1 MTPTIA
7 RSIVHAAVLSTVAFV
22 LAPVATAQTS
32 SKSVVTVEAAGP
44 AAPVAAGET
53 FAATITLRIRSGY
66 HINAQKPSEDYLIGT
81 TATVSAP
88 RGFSVVRSS
97 YPKSRMGPFSFS
109 ETPIAVYD
117 GNAQIAVTL
126 KADAAAPVGV
136 TTIPAK
142 VEFQACNDDQC
153 LPPSTVDVSF
163 TVDVT
168 STGDATAGEKQT
180 VTVTGAPP
188 DARIFVDGKAA
199 GIANAQGRAVL
210 RDVAVGPR
218 KVRVESTGFL
228 PFEKDVEVVADA
240 PATVVATL
248 MPDPNA
254 NTNAGSNSNSGITG
268 VPLPAAVVPNTNSAA
283 AVPPATD
290 SSSWLLWVLGGVIV
304 AALAGIGIAAATRR
318 GPG

>member
-7 RSIVHAAVLSTVAFV
+7 RSIVHAAVLSSVALV
-22 LAPVATAQTS
+22 VSPVAMAQTS

-81 TATVSAP
+81 TANVSTP
-88 RGFSVVRSS
+88 KGFSVVRSS
-97 YPKSRMGPFSFS
+97 YPKARMGSFSFS

-168 STGDATAGEKQT
+168 SSGDANAGERQT
-180 VTVTGAPP
+180 LTVTGAPP
-188 DARIFVDGKAA
+188 EARIYVDGKAA
-199 GIANAQGRAVL
+199 GIANTQGRAVL
-210 RDVAVGPR
+210 RDVAVGQR
-218 KVRVESTGFL
+218 KLRVESTGFL
-228 PFEKDVEVVADA
+228 PFEKDVEILADA
-240 PATVVATL
+240 PATVAATL
-248 MPDPNA
+248 IPDPNA
-254 NTNAGSNSNSGITG
+254 NSNAGSNSNSSIVA
-268 VPLPAAVVPNTNSAA
+268 VPLPAVVVANTNSAS
-283 AVPPATD
+283 AVPPAAD

-318 GPG
+318 RAG